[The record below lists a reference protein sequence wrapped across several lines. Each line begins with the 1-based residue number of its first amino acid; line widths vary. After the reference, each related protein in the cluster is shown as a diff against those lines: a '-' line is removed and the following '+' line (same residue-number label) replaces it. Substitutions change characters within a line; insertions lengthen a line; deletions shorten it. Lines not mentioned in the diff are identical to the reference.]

1 MGSLLQNSR
10 ILFNP
15 RVIAVMTLI
24 ATLAFTFVYPST
36 EQNVA
41 AQTTVDICDRT
52 DQIEEAI
59 LRNIQPRPD
68 CGEVTAAQLAAITTI
83 DVSGDQDGTGSVVT
97 SLKSGDLSGLTGLKS
112 FAAANSRIGSI
123 PSGFFSENS
132 GLTTIDLSIAQL
144 MTDQNADPPMEAL
157 PDTIFDHLTSLG
169 TLRLERNYFKTM
181 PAGLDATSMAKLT
194 NLRELTL
201 GMDWPNHW
209 HLQELPS
216 GWITNLPDD
225 IGHLKL
231 GHIRLSSADADHIIA
246 NFGSLTRFTFD
257 YQALSFEKF
266 TDLMTKLK
274 TNSTT
279 TPMSSLRL
287 TSSGDG
293 LESCATQSANAK
305 SLGTWYSENPNQIE
319 AFKTALSGLKVGDL
333 TIIDPTMTPTVLEDI
348 LSSID
353 KGTPNKIQIQCGQ
366 LAGFAGNALPGY
378 TSLNR
383 LEISY
388 SNLTL
393 DDFKSIV
400 VNLSDTPIYQ
410 LVLERNYF
418 DKDDSF
424 INLTEFDFSGILDT
438 LGSLSFIPYSSS
450 CEGPWVDDY
459 HAAGINLTNFPKTFV
474 FPETPTGPVSVRPQ
488 PTHEPEECKEP
499 VEPEIELQVVE
510 EETNHIE
517 PNWPPARIMSIEPA
531 VTAIRI
537 WTGKQVVLTT
547 EVYGVQG
554 ILDNDLA
561 DAESPDDVWFDWV
574 DNTRSADFTES
585 IDRPIRI
592 NNEPDDREVLYQVP
606 TIAGNYRVSVNVP
619 FAARCKGPRAEIDE
633 TMEEAIARCT
643 AEFDLIVRY
652 PRDIH
657 QELTPPVNPTGT
669 IPSSVSNDLGT
680 SCPVFTPEEGGAHDT
695 PSYSIAADP
704 GAVQNNTAVA
714 ICVEKSGPAS
724 NAGMTE
730 HRYTLHG
737 DLYSITAFDLDGQ
750 RMSEYDFNFPI
761 EACIPLPDELR
772 NRLSDVDLTV
782 INRDSSLT
790 VLQSTTVFS
799 QGGIRACG
807 YLGALHATVAVGAKG
822 VPPSA
827 PAEILPDTGPGA
839 PSLPRAILALVLGI
853 VVIIFSLKG
862 ARNNR
867 QRGKRSSR

>member
-1 MGSLLQNSR
+1 M
-10 ILFNP
+10 
-15 RVIAVMTLI
+15 ALI
-24 ATLAFTFVYPST
+24 AALAFTYAYPAT
-36 EQNVA
+36 EQNLA
-41 AQTTVDICDRT
+41 AQGTNVDICDRT

-59 LRNIQPRPD
+59 LKQIQPRPNCD
-68 CGEVTAAQLAAITTI
+68 AVTPAQLAAITTI
-83 DVSGDQDGTGSVVT
+83 DVSGDQKGTGSVIT
-97 SLKSGDLSGLTGLKS
+97 SLKSGDLAALTALIS
-112 FAAANSRIGSI
+112 FNAANSRIGSI
-123 PSGFFSENS
+123 PTGFFSDNS
-132 GLTTIDLSIAQL
+132 GLTTIDLSVAQL
-144 MTDQNADPPMEAL
+144 MTDSNADPPMEAL
-157 PDTIFDHLTSLG
+157 PDTIFDHLTSLH

-194 NLRELTL
+194 NLMELTL

-216 GWITNLPDD
+216 GWITNLPND
-225 IGHLKL
+225 IEELNL
-231 GHIRLSSADADHIIA
+231 GHIRLSNTDADHIIA
-246 NFGSLTRFTFD
+246 NFGSLTNFTFD

-266 TDLMTKLK
+266 TALMTKLN

-279 TPMSSLRL
+279 KLMSNLRL
-287 TSSGDG
+287 TSSADG
-293 LESCATQSANAK
+293 LESCATQIENAK
-305 SLGTWYSENPNQIE
+305 SLGTWYSESPDE
-319 AFKTALSGLKVGDL
+319 VTAFKAALSGLRVNKL

-348 LSSID
+348 LESI
-353 KGTPNKIQIQCGQ
+353 NKATSHIHIQCGQ
-366 LAGFAGNALPGY
+366 LTGFRGNALPGY
-378 TSLNR
+378 TNLGYLAIR
-383 LEISY
+383 Y
-388 SNLTL
+388 ANLTL

-400 VNLSDTPIYQ
+400 LKLSDTPIRG
-410 LVLERNYF
+410 LDLGRNGF
-418 DKDDSF
+418 DNGDSY
-424 INLTEFDFSGILDT
+424 IDLSEFDFSGVLDT
-438 LGSLSFIPYSSS
+438 LTRLDFSPYES

-459 HAAGINLTNFPKTFV
+459 HAAGFNLSNFPKTFV
-474 FPETPTGPVSVRPQ
+474 YPELPTGPVNVKPD
-488 PTHEPEECKEP
+488 PKHEPEECKEP
-499 VEPEIELQVVE
+499 VEPEIELQVE
-510 EETNHIE
+510 EETNHLE
-517 PNWPPARIMSIEPA
+517 PNWPPATIMNIEPA

-561 DAESPDDVWFDWV
+561 DDVSPDEVWFDWA

-585 IDRPIRI
+585 INRPIRI
-592 NNEPDDREVLYQVP
+592 NSEPDDREVLYQVP

-619 FAARCKGPRAEIDE
+619 FAAHCKGPRAEIDE

-652 PRDIH
+652 PRDIDK
-657 QELTPPVNPTGT
+657 EVTPPVNPPEP
-669 IPSSVSNDLGT
+669 IPASISNNLGT

-695 PSYSIAADP
+695 PTYSIAADP

-724 NAGMTE
+724 NAGMNE

-799 QGGIRACG
+799 QGGIRTCG
-807 YLGALHATVAVGAKG
+807 SLGALHATVAVGAKG
-822 VPPSA
+822 TPPPA
-827 PAEILPDTGPGA
+827 PPEILPDTGPGA

-853 VVIIFSLKG
+853 VVIVFSLKS
-862 ARNNR
+862 ARSNR
-867 QRGKRSSR
+867 RSGKRSSR